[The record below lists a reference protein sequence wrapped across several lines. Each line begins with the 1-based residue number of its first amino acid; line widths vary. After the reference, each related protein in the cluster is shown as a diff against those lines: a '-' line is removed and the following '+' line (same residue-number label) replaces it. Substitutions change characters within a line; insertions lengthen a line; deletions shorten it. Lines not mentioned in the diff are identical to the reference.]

1 MERSVLSPQQFPLNT
16 MCKRLTLALA
26 CGLFAAGSTAAQAPQ
41 RFDGLIPI
49 RIDDK
54 QGKLFLEVRDSTRV
68 LMFTLLATGLG
79 SNPIGLDRGG
89 GGASYVTRFQRNGD
103 RVLVV
108 FENWN
113 YRSSLAANNPHQQTI
128 AESFPQS
135 TVAALA
141 IVSEEGGRL
150 VVDAT
155 DLVVRDWE
163 DVSGALTRANE
174 GTYTLARDRS
184 SIHRP
189 YTRAFPDNTEIDVNL
204 TFATQGRPGST
215 VASIVPEGHAFTLR
229 QHISFVRL
237 PDNRYRPRPLDPRAG
252 FFGIDFKD
260 FAQPIQNWLE
270 QRWISRHRLQR
281 VNPADPNSP
290 FEKPIVYYVDRGIPE
305 PLRRATIEGAKFW
318 EEAFNQAGLRGG
330 FRVADLPEGADPM
343 DARYNIV
350 IWINRHERGWSFGG
364 SLGDPRTG
372 EIIKGLAHMDS
383 HRARTDYNL
392 YAGLLGADAAAAD
405 TAFVLAR
412 VRQVTAHE
420 IGHTLGISHN
430 YLASTYERGSVMD
443 YPPPR
448 VRLTAAGDIDISAA
462 YAAGPGV
469 FDVWAIRWAYGIFPE
484 ATEADSLRALIAEG
498 LRKKLLFLSDADA
511 RPEFASDPRINL
523 WDDAATAT
531 EFLTHQM
538 NVRRV
543 ALARFGERNIRPG
556 EPLALL
562 QERFAPLYLMHRFA
576 FSATAKTIG
585 GVEYHH
591 AVRGDGQ
598 QFTRPLPGNQQRE
611 ALRMLLN
618 AVSPRE
624 LAIPDTVI
632 TLLGPR
638 PFGYYPYVELM
649 SSRTRPT
656 FDELGAARTLAQM
669 VLDGVLQRDR
679 LARLVQFAAHDPAT
693 LTVWELLQTAEASLF
708 PTRPSAIPRDRALQR
723 VAQRAYVDRLILVA
737 ADKEASPEVR
747 ALLDHRLRVL
757 APALLARARGPASPD
772 DAAQL
777 NALVADIRRWLD
789 RGEVPPSSPALRPP
803 PGDPFGMIA
812 DDWWSFESAA
822 RRRP

>member
-1 MERSVLSPQQFPLNT
+1 LIPRWRRDNVAAMPTLRFFAVLLLASSS
-16 MCKRLTLALA
+16 ALA
-26 CGLFAAGSTAAQAPQ
+26 QTPQ

-49 RIDDK
+49 RIDDR
-54 QGKLFLEVRDSTRV
+54 QGKIFLEVRDAERV
-68 LMFTLLATGLG
+68 LMFTLLSTGLG

-89 GGASYVTRFQRNGD
+89 DNGSYVTRFERNGD
-103 RVLVV
+103 RVLVI

-113 YRSSLAANNPHQQTI
+113 YRSSLAANHPHQQTI
-128 AESFPQS
+128 AESFPHS
-135 TVAALA
+135 TIASLP
-141 IVSEEGGRL
+141 ITGEEGGRL

-155 DLVVRDWE
+155 DFVMRDWN
-163 DVSGALTRANE
+163 DVSGALARQNE

-184 SIHRP
+184 AIYKP
-189 YTRAFPDNTEIDVNL
+189 YTRAYPDNSEIDVSL
-204 TFATQGRPGST
+204 TFAAQGRPGGT
-215 VASIVPEGHAFTLR
+215 VASIVPDGRAFTLR
-229 QHISFVRL
+229 QHLSFVRL
-237 PDNRYRPRPLDPRAG
+237 PDDRYRPRQFDPRAG

-260 FAQPIQNWLE
+260 FAQPLQNWLE
-270 QRWISRHRLQR
+270 QRWIARHRLQR
-281 VNPADPNSP
+281 TNPNDPNSP

-305 PLRRATIEGAKFW
+305 PARRATVEGAKFW

-330 FRVADLPEGADPM
+330 FRVEDLPEGADPM

-350 IWINRHERGWSFGG
+350 IWINRNERGWSFGG

-372 EIIKGLAHMDS
+372 EMIKGLAHMDS

-392 YAGLLGADAAAAD
+392 YAGLMGADAAAAD
-405 TAFVLAR
+405 TAFILAR

-420 IGHTLGISHN
+420 IGHTLGMSHN

-448 VRLTAAGDIDISAA
+448 VRMGANGDIDISAA
-462 YAAGPGV
+462 YASGPGA
-469 FDVWAIRWAYGIFPE
+469 FDVWAIRWAYGIYPA

-498 LRKKLLFLSDADA
+498 LRNKWLFLSDADA
-511 RPEFASDPRINL
+511 RPEFASDPRVNL

-543 ALARFGERNIRPG
+543 AMRRFGERNLRPG

-576 FSATAKTIG
+576 FSSSAKTIG
-585 GVEYHH
+585 GVEYQH
-591 AVRGDGQ
+591 AIRGDGQ
-598 QFTRPLPGNQQRE
+598 QFTRPISGNKQRE

-618 AVSPRE
+618 AVSPAE

-638 PFGYYPYVELM
+638 PFGFGQYPELL

-669 VLDGVLQRDR
+669 VIDGMLQRDR
-679 LARLVQFAAHDPAT
+679 LARLVQFAAHDEST
-693 LTVWELLQTAEASLF
+693 LSLWELLATAERALF
-708 PTRPSAIPRDRALQR
+708 AGNTTSSRRDRALQR
-723 VAQRAYVDRLILVA
+723 VAQRAYVDRVIAVA

-747 ALLDHRLRVL
+747 ALLDQRLRTI
-757 APALLARARGPASPD
+757 APMFTERARASTSPEES
-772 DAAQL
+772 AHL
-777 NALVADIRRWLD
+777 NALAADIRRWLD
-789 RGEVPPSSPALRPP
+789 RGEVPTSTVALRAP

-812 DDWWSFESAA
+812 DDWWGADG

>member
-1 MERSVLSPQQFPLNT
+1 MTTLRI
-16 MCKRLTLALA
+16 LALS
-26 CGLFAAGSTAAQAPQ
+26 LITSAAAAAQTPQ

-54 QGKLFLEVRDSTRV
+54 QGKIFLEVRDAERV

-89 GGASYVTRFQRNGD
+89 DGGSYVTRFERNGD

-113 YRSSLAANNPHQQTI
+113 YRSSLAANHPHHQTI
-128 AESFPQS
+128 IESFPQS
-135 TVAALA
+135 TAAALP
-141 IVSEEGGRL
+141 IVAEEGGRL

-155 DLVVRDWE
+155 DFVMRDWN
-163 DVSGALTRANE
+163 DVSGTLTRANE
-174 GTYTLARDRS
+174 GSYTLARDRS
-184 SIHRP
+184 SIYKP
-189 YTRAFPDNTEIDVNL
+189 YTRAYPDNTEIDVNL
-204 TFATQGRPGST
+204 TFATQGRPGGT
-215 VASIVPEGHAFTLR
+215 VASIVPDGRAFTLR
-229 QHISFVRL
+229 QHLSFVRL
-237 PDNRYRPRPLDPRAG
+237 PDDRYRPRTFDPRAG

-281 VNPADPNSP
+281 SNPNDPNSP

-305 PLRRATIEGAKFW
+305 PVRRATVEGAKFW
-318 EEAFNQAGLRGG
+318 EAAFNRAGLRGA
-330 FRVADLPEGADPM
+330 FRVEDLPEGADPM

-350 IWINRHERGWSFGG
+350 IWINRNERGWSFGG

-372 EIIKGLAHMDS
+372 EMIKGLAHMDS

-392 YAGLLGADAAAAD
+392 YAGLMGAEAAAAD

-420 IGHTLGISHN
+420 IGHTLGMSHN

-448 VRLTAAGDIDISAA
+448 VRLNAAGNIDVSAA
-462 YAAGPGV
+462 YASGPGA
-469 FDVWAIRWAYGIFPE
+469 FDVWAIRWAYGIFPQ
-484 ATEADSLRALIAEG
+484 ATEADSLRTLIAEG
-498 LRKKLLFLSDADA
+498 LSKKWIFLSDADA

-543 ALARFGERNIRPG
+543 ALGRFGERNLRPG

-576 FSATAKTIG
+576 LASAAKTIG

-598 QFTRPLPGNQQRE
+598 QFTRPLPAIQQRA
-611 ALRMLLN
+611 ALGMLLA
-618 AVSPRE
+618 AVTPAE
-624 LAIPDTVI
+624 LAIPDTVL

-638 PFGYYPYVELM
+638 PFGFGPYVELM
-649 SSRTRPT
+649 NSRTRPT

-669 VLDGVLQRDR
+669 VLDAILQRDR
-679 LARLVQFAAHDPAT
+679 LARLVQFAAHTESTLSLWDLLEVTEQALFPQTTAT
-693 LTVWELLQTAEASLF
+693 L
-708 PTRPSAIPRDRALQR
+708 RDRALRR
-723 VAQRAYVDRLILVA
+723 VAQRAYVDRVIVVA
-737 ADKEASPEVR
+737 ADKEAAPDVR
-747 ALLDHRLRVL
+747 AMLDERLRIL
-757 APALLARARGPASPD
+757 ATTLGARARTANRPEERSH
-772 DAAQL
+772 L
-777 NALVADIRRWLD
+777 NALVADVRRWLD
-789 RGEVPPSSPALRPP
+789 RGEVPPSSPALRAP

-812 DDWWSFESAA
+812 EDWWGRGIEG